1 MKTLQTY
8 VAILLLFLVTMACML
23 LLSLGMGKWIAYVIG
38 VNNIGNPVVYIAL
51 IPKVRLE
58 ARKCL
63 TKWCACP
70 NT

>member
-63 TKWCACP
+63 NKLCAVC
-70 NT
+70 N